1 MLFQGG
7 FLMNLVTGQ
16 FSESFPP
23 IMDGVGNVAKNYAY
37 WLNKKY
43 GTGYVVTPDYPRYV
57 DNTDFRVLRY
67 NSVGVITRY
76 PYRTGIPNL
85 DPVFMR
91 AVRKVPFDI
100 VHAHTPFS
108 SGRIAL
114 DTARKRNIPI
124 IASFHSKYYD
134 DFLESFKLERIARF
148 GVSKIIEFYNSVDAV
163 WTVNNSTAKTLREYG
178 FKGPI
183 EVMQNGIE
191 YEPPE
196 NKASDRMMVNRKL
209 KLNESEL
216 VFIYVG
222 QMVWQKNT
230 RVLLESLSILKNKG
244 LDFKMLMV
252 GEGYALGELKTLA
265 KELGIGNS
273 VLFLGNIE
281 DRDYLRT
288 LYCRADFL
296 LFPSLY
302 DTFSLVVR
310 EAASQGCPALLIE
323 DSNAAEGVTDEVNGI
338 LTENG
343 PENIA
348 ARVLKVLET
357 PGLLKKV
364 GENANKSLYVNW
376 ETVVDRVY
384 KRYLEIVRTYK
395 RVHACN

>member
-1 MLFQGG
+1 
-7 FLMNLVTGQ
+7 MNLVTGQ

-43 GTGYVVTPDYPRYV
+43 GKGYVVTPEYPKYID
-57 DNTDFRVLRY
+57 DNEFGVLRY
-67 NSVGVITRY
+67 SSVGVLTRY

-85 DPVFMR
+85 DPSFMK
-91 AVRKVPFDI
+91 AVKRVPFDI

-114 DTARKRNIPI
+114 DIARKRNIPVV
-124 IASFHSKYYD
+124 ASFHSKYYD
-134 DFLESFKLERIARF
+134 DFLESFKFEGIARY
-148 GVSKIIEFYNSVDAV
+148 GVSKVIEFYNNVDAV

-178 FKGPI
+178 FDGQI
-183 EVMQNGIE
+183 EVMPNGIE

-196 NKASDRMMVNRKL
+196 DKELDRSRVNRSL
-209 KLNESEL
+209 KLNESDL

-230 RVLLESLSILKNKG
+230 KVLLEALAILKKSG
-244 LDFKMLMV
+244 LSFKMLMV
-252 GEGYALGELKTLA
+252 GQGYALGELKTLTR
-265 KELGIGNS
+265 ELEIADC
-273 VLFLGNIE
+273 VLFLGSVE
-281 DRDYLRT
+281 DRDYLRA

-323 DSNAAEGVTDEVNGI
+323 NSNASEGVIDNVSGF
-338 LTENG
+338 LTKDG

-348 ARVLKVLET
+348 SRVQGILKTPEVLI
-357 PGLLKKV
+357 KV
-364 GENANKSLYVNW
+364 GLNANKSLYISW
-376 ETVVDRVY
+376 ETIVDRVY
-384 KRYLEIVRTYK
+384 ERYCEIVGSYR
-395 RVHACN
+395 RMHA

>member
-1 MLFQGG
+1 
-7 FLMNLVTGQ
+7 MNLVAGQ

-43 GTGYVVTPDYPRYV
+43 GKGYVITPDYPGYV
-57 DNTDFRVLRY
+57 DDTDFRVLRY
-67 NSVGVITRY
+67 NSVRVITRY

-85 DPVFMR
+85 DPIFMK
-91 AVRKVPFDI
+91 AVRRVPFDI

-108 SGRIAL
+108 SGKIAL
-114 DTARKRNIPI
+114 DIARKRNIPI

-134 DFLESFKLERIARF
+134 DFLESFKFERIARF
-148 GVSKIIEFYNSVDAV
+148 GVSKIIEFYDSVDAV
-163 WTVNNSTAKTLREYG
+163 WTVNHSTVKTLREYG
-178 FKGPI
+178 YKGPI

-191 YEPPE
+191 YDPPV
-196 NKASDRMMVNRKL
+196 NKGSDRTEVNRRL
-209 KLNESEL
+209 RLDDSEL

-230 RVLLESLSILKNKG
+230 RVLLESLSVLKEKG

-252 GEGYALGELKTLA
+252 GEGYALSELKTLA
-265 KELGIGNS
+265 KELELGDRII
-273 VLFLGNIE
+273 FTGNIE
-281 DRDYLRT
+281 DREFLRK

-323 DSNAAEGVTDEVNGI
+323 KSNASEGVTDEVNGI
-338 LTENG
+338 LAENR
-343 PENIA
+343 PESIA
-348 ARVLKVLET
+348 SRVLKVLET
-357 PGLLKKV
+357 PELLKKV
-364 GENANKSLYVNW
+364 GENAQKTLYVSW
-376 ETVVDRVY
+376 EKVVDRVY
-384 KRYLEIVRTYK
+384 ERYLDIVRTH
-395 RVHACN
+395 RRMHACN